1 MDAICSQDEA
11 PFNPFFMFATGVD
24 SSCPKIAGQRVDP
37 LESSGHYARWAGDID
52 LVRDI
57 GTRYLR
63 YGPPLYRTFTG
74 PGCYDWE
81 FADLTFG
88 HIRRHDL
95 IPIADLCRF
104 GVPDWIG
111 DFQNPDFP
119 ALFAGYARAFAERFP
134 WVQLYTPVSEIY
146 ISALFSALY
155 GLWNEALKT
164 DRAFV
169 TALKHLA
176 AANVLAMR
184 EILNVRPD
192 AIFIQSE
199 RTGYYHADS
208 PHAIGPAE
216 IMNSVR
222 FLSLDLSYGHRVDS
236 DMYEYLTDNG
246 MTVEEYRFFMGT
258 RLSRHCVLGTDY
270 YADNERRV
278 SADGSRRAAGE
289 TLGYDDIVRQYQQR
303 YGLPVM
309 HTETSS
315 AQGRV
320 GDEAVEWLWKEW
332 ANALRVRNSGVP
344 LVGFTWYPL
353 FDQID
358 WHGGLHEQRPGLN
371 PVGLYDLNRKIR
383 PVGVAYTKLIRQ
395 WQTVLP
401 THSVCLIVPVLL
413 PSEYD
418 EPMAR
423 RRREWIHR
431 FYRQPASATLPNP
444 FFRETAALTTP

>member
-1 MDAICSQDEA
+1 
-11 PFNPFFMFATGVD
+11 
-24 SSCPKIAGQRVDP
+24 
-37 LESSGHYARWAGDID
+37 
-52 LVRDI
+52 
-57 GTRYLR
+57 
-63 YGPPLYRTFTG
+63 
-74 PGCYDWE
+74 
-81 FADLTFG
+81 
-88 HIRRHDL
+88 
-95 IPIADLCRF
+95 
-104 GVPDWIG
+104 
-111 DFQNPDFP
+111 
-119 ALFAGYARAFAERFP
+119 
-134 WVQLYTPVSEIY
+134 VQLYTPVSEIY
-146 ISALFSALY
+146 ISALLSAMY

-164 DRAFV
+164 DGAFV

-176 AANVLAMR
+176 AANVMAMH

-208 PHAIGPAE
+208 PKAIGPAE
-216 IMNSVR
+216 IMNSMR

-236 DMYEYLTDNG
+236 EMYEYLTDNG
-246 MTVEEYRFFMGT
+246 MTAEEYRFFMET

-278 SADGSRRAAGE
+278 SADGSRRSAGE
-289 TLGYDDIVRQYQQR
+289 TLGYDDIVRQYQHR

-315 AQGRV
+315 AQGLV
-320 GDEAVEWLWKEW
+320 GDEAVQWLWKEW

-358 WHGGLHEQRPGLN
+358 WHSGLHEQRRGLN
-371 PVGLYDLNRKIR
+371 PVGLYDLDRTIR
-383 PVGVAYTKLIRQ
+383 PAGVAYTKLIRQ

-401 THSVCLIVPVLL
+401 TQSVCLIVPVSL

-431 FYRQPASATLPNP
+431 FYRERAAGAPPNP
-444 FFRETAALTTP
+444 FFRETTALTTP